1 MRLKLDIVT
10 PTRSV
15 VSAQVDEVVAPSP
28 KGEFGVLLGH
38 TPFLTLLGI
47 GEVRYRVGQ
56 RLERLALAGGFAEI
70 GHSHVTIL
78 ADACERPDEIDLER
92 AQAAR
97 ARAEKRLGG
106 DTTEIDHA
114 KADAAL
120 RRAQNRIQM
129 ASSGQRQRPAE
140 GGKH

>member
-15 VSAQVDEVVAPSP
+15 VSTHVDEVVAPSP
-28 KGEFGVLLGH
+28 EGEFGVLLGH

-47 GEVRYRVGQ
+47 GEVRYRAGQ
-56 RLERLALAGGFAEI
+56 KLERLAVAGGFAEI

-78 ADACERPDEIDLER
+78 ADACERPGEIDLER

-97 ARAEKRLGG
+97 ARAEGLLAG
-106 DTTEIDHA
+106 DTTETDLQ
-114 KADAAL
+114 KAEAAL

-129 ASSGQRQRPAE
+129 ASGQGSAE
-140 GGKH
+140 AGKH